1 MIFRSLYDNWYS
13 TCWNDILLLSCLK
26 GPRPGE
32 EDGKD
37 YHFSDKDSM
46 IEMLENN
53 DFIETAEFSGNM
65 YGTSKKSVQDVLDN
79 GRVIT
84 LWLICFIISFWC
96 FKKPYNCFWFYVNG
110 FSGKICILDIDTQG
124 VKAVKKVEDFPQ
136 PLYIFLK
143 PPSLKVLEERLRSRG
158 TENEESLQK
167 VFFEVLWSIK

>member
-1 MIFRSLYDNWYS
+1 M
-13 TCWNDILLLSCLK
+13 K
-26 GPRPGE
+26 APRPGE

-46 IEMLENN
+46 MEMLDSN

-79 GRVIT
+79 GKDYWFIVKLLYTIFDVFKN
-84 LWLICFIISFWC
+84 FIIAFR
-96 FKKPYNCFWFYVNG
+96 FYRNR

-167 VFFEVLWSIK
+167 VISYVFRAIKI